1 MINYNNL
8 SIPEATA
15 IQEKLR
21 KQLLLITKVENINT
35 IAGADISH
43 NKNTDTIYAGI
54 VILSYPQMV
63 LQSYSLVVTETKFPY
78 VPQYLAFREVPALLE
93 AWKQLPDKPDITV
106 LDGQGITHQR
116 RMGIASHFGIMADCA
131 TIGCAKKMLFGT
143 HSPVGE
149 KKYSSSP
156 IYINNDITGY
166 ALRTKDNVKPVFIS
180 PGHKVSV
187 PDSLNIMKKCVLRH
201 RIPEPTRRAHE
212 IVNKFR
218 LGNLKEGVH
227 FVDIQ
232 KSLFD

>member
-1 MINYNNL
+1 MINYDSI

-15 IQEKLR
+15 IQENLR
-21 KQLLLITKVENINT
+21 KQLSLTTEIKNIHT

-43 NKNTDTIYAGI
+43 NKNTDVIYAGI

-63 LQSYSLVVTETKFPY
+63 LQSYSLVVAKTKFPY

-93 AWKQLPDKPDITV
+93 AWKQIPVKPDITV

-131 TIGCAKKMLFGT
+131 TIGCAKKMLFGI
-143 HSPVGE
+143 HSLVAE

-166 ALRTKDNVKPVFIS
+166 ALRTKDNVKPIFIS
-180 PGHKVSV
+180 PGHKISV
-187 PDSLNIMKKCVLRH
+187 PDSLNIMKNCVLKH
-201 RIPEPTRRAHE
+201 RIPEPTRMAHE

-218 LGNLKEGVH
+218 VGKLTEGVH
-227 FVDIQ
+227 NVDIQ